1 MQNPKQRRKS
11 RLQAAESFE
20 NQMLDIMNKS
30 ALALMIS
37 VGHRTKLF
45 DTMAKLPPSTS
56 TDIAKNSNLNE
67 RYVREW
73 LGALVTAKI
82 IDYDPK
88 TTLYSLSPEKA
99 NYLTRNGS
107 FNMATTA
114 QFIPVLAQVED
125 EIIHC
130 FENGGGVPY
139 EKYHRFHDVMAE
151 ESNQT
156 VLAELIDGI
165 LPIVPGI
172 VDKLHQGIKVLD
184 VGCGSGRAINLMA
197 KTFSSSQFVGYDF
210 SKEGIANAQR
220 EKEKAGITNANF
232 EQQDAAHFDH
242 QDHFDMITA
251 FDAIHDQANPEK
263 VLENIRNS
271 LKPGGVFLMQD
282 IAGSSKLEKNM
293 DHPLAPFLYTVSC
306 LHCMTVSLA
315 LEGRG
320 LGAMWGKEKAI
331 EMLKEAG
338 FKDIEVK
345 QLPHD
350 PINYFYVA
358 RS

>member
-1 MQNPKQRRKS
+1 
-11 RLQAAESFE
+11 
-20 NQMLDIMNKS
+20 MNKS

-45 DTMAKLPPSTS
+45 DTMSNLPASTS
-56 TDIAKNSNLNE
+56 TEIARNSTLNE

-82 IDYDPK
+82 IDYDPQSS
-88 TTLYSLSPEKA
+88 LYSLSKEKA
-99 NYLTRNGS
+99 NFLTRNGS

-151 ESNQT
+151 ESSQT
-156 VLAELIDGI
+156 VLAELLDGI
-165 LPIVPGI
+165 LPVVPGI
-172 VDKLHQGIKVLD
+172 IERLQQGIKVLD

-197 KTFSSSQFVGYDF
+197 KSFPSSQFVGYDF
-210 SKEGIANAQR
+210 SKEGISNAER
-220 EKEKAGITNANF
+220 EKDSLGTTNASF
-232 EQQDAAHFDH
+232 EQQDAANFDH
-242 QDHFDMITA
+242 QEHFDLITA

-263 VLENIRNS
+263 VLENIRSS
-271 LKPGGVFLMQD
+271 LKPEGVFLMQD
-282 IAGSSKLEKNM
+282 IAGSSKLENNLE
-293 DHPLAPFLYTVSC
+293 HPLAPFLYTVSC

-331 EMLKEAG
+331 EMLKDAG
-338 FKDIEVK
+338 FSNVEVK

>member
-1 MQNPKQRRKS
+1 
-11 RLQAAESFE
+11 
-20 NQMLDIMNKS
+20 MNKS

-45 DTMAKLPPSTS
+45 DTMSNLPASTS
-56 TDIAKNSNLNE
+56 TEIARNSNLNE

-82 IDYDPK
+82 IDYDPQSS
-88 TTLYSLSPEKA
+88 LYSLSKEKA
-99 NYLTRNGS
+99 NFLTRNGS

-151 ESNQT
+151 ESSQT
-156 VLAELIDGI
+156 VLAELLDGI
-165 LPIVPGI
+165 LPVVPGI
-172 VDKLHQGIKVLD
+172 IERLQQGIKVLD

-197 KTFSSSQFVGYDF
+197 KSFPSSQFVGYDF
-210 SKEGIANAQR
+210 SKEGISNAER
-220 EKEKAGITNANF
+220 EKDSLGTTNASF
-232 EQQDAAHFDH
+232 EQQDAANFDH
-242 QDHFDMITA
+242 QEHFDLITA

-263 VLENIRNS
+263 VLENIRSS
-271 LKPGGVFLMQD
+271 LKPEGVFLMQD
-282 IAGSSKLEKNM
+282 IAGSSKLENNLE
-293 DHPLAPFLYTVSC
+293 HPLAPFLYTVSC

-331 EMLKEAG
+331 EMLKDAG
-338 FKDIEVK
+338 FSNVEVK

>member
-1 MQNPKQRRKS
+1 
-11 RLQAAESFE
+11 LQVVESFE
-20 NQMLDIMNKS
+20 DQMLDIMNKS

-45 DTMAKLPPSTS
+45 DTMSKLPASTS
-56 TDIAKNSNLNE
+56 EDIATNSNLNE

-82 IDYDPK
+82 IDYNFQSN
-88 TTLYSLSPEKA
+88 LYSLSKEKA
-99 NYLTRNGS
+99 NFLTRDGS
-107 FNMATTA
+107 FNMATTT

-151 ESNQT
+151 ESSQT
-156 VLAELIDGI
+156 VLAELIDSI
-165 LPIVPGI
+165 LPVAPGI
-172 VDKLHQGIKVLD
+172 IEKLQQGIRVLD
-184 VGCGSGRAINLMA
+184 VGCGSGKAINLMA
-197 KTFSSSQFVGYDF
+197 KSFPSSQFVGYDF
-210 SKEGIANAQR
+210 SKEGITNAKR
-220 EKEKAGITNANF
+220 EKENLGIINASF
-232 EQQDAAHFDH
+232 EQQDAAQFDH
-242 QDHFDMITA
+242 QEQFDLITA

-263 VLENIRNS
+263 VLENIRRS

-282 IAGSSKLEKNM
+282 IAGSSKLENNLE
-293 DHPLAPFLYTVSC
+293 HPLAPFLYTVSC

-320 LGAMWGKEKAI
+320 LGAMWGKEKAV
-331 EMLKEAG
+331 EMLKDAG
-338 FKDIEVK
+338 FSNVEVN

-358 RS
+358 KS

>member
-1 MQNPKQRRKS
+1 
-11 RLQAAESFE
+11 
-20 NQMLDIMNKS
+20 
-30 ALALMIS
+30 MIS
-37 VGHRTKLF
+37 IGHRTRLF
-45 DTMAKLPPSTS
+45 DVMASVSDATS
-56 TDIAKNSNLNE
+56 ADIASKANLNE

-82 IDYDPK
+82 VEYEPK
-88 TTLYSLSPEKA
+88 EKAYSLSKEKA
-99 NYLTRNGS
+99 DFLTRTGK

-114 QFIPVLAQVED
+114 QFIPVMAQVED

-139 EKYHRFHDVMAE
+139 ESYNRFHKIMAE
-151 ESNQT
+151 DSNQT

-172 VDKLHQGIKVLD
+172 KDKLNHGIKILD

-197 KTFSSSQFVGYDF
+197 KTFPSSHFTGYDF
-210 SKEGIANAQR
+210 SKEGIQDAKN
-220 EKEKAGITNANF
+220 EKEKLGLQNATF
-232 EQQDAAHFDH
+232 EQQDVTHFNH
-242 QDHFDMITA
+242 VEHFDMITA
-251 FDAIHDQANPEK
+251 FDAIHDQAHPEK
-263 VLENIRNS
+263 VLENIRRS
-271 LKPGGVFLMQD
+271 LKSDGVFLMQD
-282 IAGSSKLEKNM
+282 IAGSSHLEKNM
-293 DHPLAPFLYTVSC
+293 DHPMAPFLYTVSC

-315 LEGRG
+315 LDGKG

-331 EMLKEAG
+331 EMLNEAG
-338 FKDIEVK
+338 FSNVEVK

-358 RS
+358 RCQKYEE

>member
-1 MQNPKQRRKS
+1 MQVV
-11 RLQAAESFE
+11 ESFE
-20 NQMLDIMNKS
+20 DQMLDIMNKS

-45 DTMAKLPPSTS
+45 DTMSRLPASTS
-56 TDIAKNSNLNE
+56 ADIATNSNLNE

-82 IDYDPK
+82 IDYDPQ
-88 TTLYSLSPEKA
+88 TSLYSLSKEKA
-99 NYLTRNGS
+99 NFLTRNGS

-151 ESNQT
+151 ESSQT

-165 LPIVPGI
+165 LPVAPGI
-172 VDKLHQGIKVLD
+172 IEKLQQGIRVLD

-197 KTFSSSQFVGYDF
+197 KSFPSSQFVGYDF
-210 SKEGIANAQR
+210 SKEGITNAER
-220 EKEKAGITNANF
+220 ERESLGITNASF
-232 EQQDAAHFDH
+232 EQQDAANFDH
-242 QDHFDMITA
+242 QDQFDLITA

-263 VLENIRNS
+263 VLENIRRS

-282 IAGSSKLEKNM
+282 IAGSSKLEKNL

-315 LEGRG
+315 LEGKG

-331 EMLKEAG
+331 EMLQDAG
-338 FKDIEVK
+338 FSNVEVT

>member
-1 MQNPKQRRKS
+1 MQVV
-11 RLQAAESFE
+11 ESFE
-20 NQMLDIMNKS
+20 DQMLDIMNKS

-45 DTMAKLPPSTS
+45 DTMSKLPASTS
-56 TDIAKNSNLNE
+56 ADIARNSNLNE

-82 IDYDPK
+82 IDYDPQ
-88 TTLYSLSPEKA
+88 TSLYSLSKEKA
-99 NYLTRNGS
+99 NFLTRNGS

-151 ESNQT
+151 ESSQT

-165 LPIVPGI
+165 LPVVPKI
-172 VDKLHQGIKVLD
+172 IEKLQQGIRVLD

-197 KTFSSSQFVGYDF
+197 KTFPSSQFVGYDF
-210 SKEGIANAQR
+210 SKEGIANAER
-220 EKEKAGITNANF
+220 EKENLGIINSSF
-232 EQQDAAHFDH
+232 EQQDVANFDH
-242 QDHFDMITA
+242 EDHFDLITA

-263 VLENIRNS
+263 VLENIKRS

-282 IAGSSKLEKNM
+282 IAGSSKLENNL

-338 FKDIEVK
+338 FSNVEVK

>member
-1 MQNPKQRRKS
+1 LVEN
-11 RLQAAESFE
+11 ESFE

-45 DTMAKLPPSTS
+45 DVMASITS
-56 TDIAKNSNLNE
+56 PATRDKIASKANLNE

-82 IDYDPK
+82 VGYTPQEK
-88 TTLYSLSPEKA
+88 LYSLSKEKA
-99 NYLTRNGS
+99 NFLTRNGS
-107 FNMATTA
+107 FNMATSM

-125 EIIHC
+125 KIIHC
-130 FENGGGVPY
+130 FENGGGIPY
-139 EKYHRFHDVMAE
+139 ESYNRFHDVMAE
-151 ESNQT
+151 DSNQT

-172 VDKLHQGIKVLD
+172 TDRLNQGIKVLD

-197 KTFSSSQFVGYDF
+197 KTFPSSHFTGYDF
-210 SKEGIANAQR
+210 SKEGIQNAKNELER
-220 EKEKAGITNANF
+220 LDLTNATF

-242 QDHFDMITA
+242 TEHFDMITA

-263 VLENIRNS
+263 VLENIRRS
-271 LKPGGVFLMQD
+271 LKPDGVFLMQD
-282 IAGSSKLEKNM
+282 IAASSKLEKNM
-293 DHPLAPFLYTVSC
+293 DHPFAPFLYTVSC

-315 LEGRG
+315 LDGKG

-331 EMLKEAG
+331 EMLNNAG
-338 FKDIEVK
+338 FSRVEVK

-350 PINYFYVA
+350 PINYFYIA
-358 RS
+358 KT